1 MSREVIWVL
10 DYSSAT
16 VTKYILSDEKQ
27 EEFDNADF
35 DEFMDKFFKDNNI
48 KESNVSW
55 MICQYNDVN
64 IVRYD

>member
-16 VTKYILSDEKQ
+16 VTKYVLSDEKQ

-55 MICQYNDVN
+55 MICQNNDAN
-64 IVRYD
+64 IIRYD